1 MALQHFITMLF
12 CSMKTNMK
20 LSQQQRLVLSPQMR
34 EYLRLLHLPVAELR
48 QAVDKAIEENP
59 MLEEAASPETAEAP
73 VPPMESTREDE
84 GNLSRAVTGDWDDA
98 ESINFFKSPTDFSKR
113 PAADMQHLK
122 DFQDSLLTRPES
134 LFNFLEWQIQFLAF
148 TGNDKTIA
156 GQIMGNINEDGYLT
170 ATIGEIARAAEA
182 LPEDVER
189 VLAEIQKLDPPGV
202 GARDLKEALL
212 IQLSRRGPGAG
223 LAREIVLHHLDLV
236 AKKDWRSLARI
247 FRQSEAA
254 IRSAV
259 EMISR
264 LEPRPGRSFY
274 AEEAITVTPDA
285 TISIRDGSDNDLE
298 IRVNDEFIPRLRIN
312 AEYRKMLRDRG
323 TDRSTRDFLKT
334 RLSNG
339 MDFIKALELRKS
351 TIRSITEEIVKAQP
365 LFFTRG
371 FSHLRPLRMKDIA
384 ERLDLHESTVS
395 RAIHGKYM
403 STPQG
408 TIPFKSFFSPKI
420 GTEDGT
426 GESQKSIMEKVKALI
441 DREDPRKPLSDQAI
455 AESLAGDGIRI
466 ARRTV
471 AKYREA
477 LNILPTHLRKK
488 R

>member
-1 MALQHFITMLF
+1 
-12 CSMKTNMK
+12 
-20 LSQQQRLVLSPQMR
+20 
-34 EYLRLLHLPVAELR
+34 
-48 QAVDKAIEENP
+48 
-59 MLEEAASPETAEAP
+59 
-73 VPPMESTREDE
+73 
-84 GNLSRAVTGDWDDA
+84 
-98 ESINFFKSPTDFSKR
+98 
-113 PAADMQHLK
+113 
-122 DFQDSLLTRPES
+122 
-134 LFNFLEWQIQFLAF
+134 
-148 TGNDKTIA
+148 
-156 GQIMGNINEDGYLT
+156 
-170 ATIGEIARAAEA
+170 
-182 LPEDVER
+182 
-189 VLAEIQKLDPPGV
+189 
-202 GARDLKEALL
+202 
-212 IQLSRRGPGAG
+212 
-223 LAREIVLHHLDLV
+223 
-236 AKKDWRSLARI
+236 
-247 FRQSEAA
+247 
-254 IRSAV
+254 
-259 EMISR
+259 MISR